1 MLQSNDF
8 CVSMA
13 GHQNYMNIVGAF
25 SLLGTASIV
34 SLLYLYNVVDI
45 SSAANWEEEYISY
58 SISRLEN
65 TPTIYHDSSSGLLH
79 IATA

>member
-1 MLQSNDF
+1 
-8 CVSMA
+8 MA

-58 SISRLEN
+58 SISRLEKLRQYI
-65 TPTIYHDSSSGLLH
+65 TTVAQDCCILT
-79 IATA
+79 TA